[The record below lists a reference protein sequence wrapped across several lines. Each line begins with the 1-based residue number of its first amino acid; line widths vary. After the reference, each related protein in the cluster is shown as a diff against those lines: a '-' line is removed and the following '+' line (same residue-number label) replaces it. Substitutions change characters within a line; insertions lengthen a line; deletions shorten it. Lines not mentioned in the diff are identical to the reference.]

1 MIRGM
6 NGENSACFYPPGL
19 GVTSPSPQDPCFY
32 QTYLHQ
38 HLPMVLDKHD
48 NDDVG
53 ISFLKKILWAISLKK
68 ERSKNS

>member
-19 GVTSPSPQDPCFY
+19 GVTSPLSTRPCFY

-38 HLPMVLDKHD
+38 HLPMVLDKYD
-48 NDDVG
+48 NDDG
-53 ISFLKKILWAISLKK
+53 GNLFLKNPLGYIP
-68 ERSKNS
+68 